1 MSSTENS
8 AGRVSV
14 IIPARDEE
22 ANIARAVRSVAAQE
36 DVREILVI
44 DDQSS
49 DRTSEVLEVLKAEVS
64 GLRVM
69 RIEFLPPGWLGKT
82 HAAATGARAA
92 DAAWLLFTDAD
103 TEHLPGS
110 LRQLLR
116 LAEQEDVDLLS
127 VSPGQVT
134 LTWWEKAAIPMIY
147 AWLEKQFR
155 FEEVND
161 PASPRAAANGQY
173 ILIRRDSYF
182 RVGGH
187 ESLRNVVLEDVA
199 LAQRVKASGGRLLF
213 LPGAQWV
220 RTRMYLTFRGMWE
233 GWTKNLYLLAGESTG
248 ALLAAIIEFCFLD
261 VVPVA
266 ASIVLGAAAA
276 VGSLSWTRAAPL
288 IILGILVSL
297 WRGARYRHTIIKLG
311 FAPALANYRIP
322 GAILVCLLLLNS
334 AWTYCRGGKVKWKGR
349 SYASVT
355 RKVPEGRVG

>member
-1 MSSTENS
+1 MSITENS
-8 AGRVSV
+8 DGRVSV
-14 IIPARDEE
+14 IIPARNEE

-36 DVREILVI
+36 DVREILVV
-44 DDQSS
+44 DDQST
-49 DRTSEVLEVLKAEVS
+49 DCTSEVLEALKAEVS

-69 RIEFLPPGWLGKT
+69 PIDSLPPGWLGKT
-82 HAAATGARAA
+82 HAAAVGARAA

-116 LAEQEDVDLLS
+116 RAEQQDVDLLS

-147 AWLEKQFR
+147 AWLAKRFR
-155 FEEVND
+155 FEEVNN
-161 PASPRAAANGQY
+161 PASSSAAANGQY
-173 ILIRRDSYF
+173 ILIRRDTYF
-182 RVGGH
+182 RAGGH

-233 GWTKNLYLLAGESTG
+233 GWTKNLYLLAGESAG
-248 ALLAAIIEFCFLD
+248 ALLATIIEFCFLD
-261 VVPVA
+261 LVPA
-266 ASIVLGAAAA
+266 ASPIILAAAA
-276 VGSLSWTRAAPL
+276 AGSLSWTRVVPFVIA
-288 IILGILVSL
+288 GILVFL
-297 WRGARYRHTIIKLG
+297 WRSSRYRHTIVKLG
-311 FAPALANYRIP
+311 FEPTLAKYRIP

-349 SYASVT
+349 TYGSVT
-355 RKVPEGRVG
+355 RKVPEGRVE